1 MNRIQKM
8 SDSEKEIMRFFWAA
22 GGSVSSAKLLEDL
35 RTINKD
41 WKPNTLLTFLA
52 RLVEKGII
60 TSVRH
65 GRTNEYKPLITEAE
79 YNKFETRTFLNAVHD
94 GSVKKFISTL
104 YEGDDITTEEIKELQ
119 SWFAQKSED
128 K

>member
-1 MNRIQKM
+1 MDKFQKM
-8 SDSEKEIMRFFWAA
+8 SDSEKEIMRFFWAE
-22 GGSVSSAKLLEDL
+22 GDSVSSAKLLDDL
-35 RTINKD
+35 KTINKD

-65 GRTNEYKPLITEAE
+65 GRTNEYKPLITESE
-79 YNKFETRTFLNAVHD
+79 YSQFETRSFLNSAHD
-94 GSVKKFISTL
+94 GSVKKLIATL
-104 YEGDDITTEEIKELQ
+104 YEGDDITMEEIKELQ
-119 SWFAQKSED
+119 AWFAQRSED